1 MQFSHS
7 RIETFKSCL
16 YKYKLR
22 YIDKLQTVPDQAAD
36 NALYLGT
43 ALHKG
48 IETDVTTA
56 IREYFNNYYVITD
69 QQINEAIKLEYLIPK
84 VKEVLQDVNIYAQE
98 FRISSNRFIGY
109 ADLITKNKDG
119 TVDIFDFKYSNNIQN
134 YLESDQLHIYKYFLE
149 QQGFKV
155 DKLGFIF
162 IPKISIKEKKTEDI
176 YQFRKRLVAELET
189 AQIQLIPIKYNKNKV
204 GKFFNNIINTYE
216 ITGYT
221 KNPTRLCDWCDY
233 KLLCMKGENYMI
245 LPENKRREKKID
257 TNPDMWLYGAS
268 YAGKSTFVDQ
278 FDNLLFLN
286 TDGNTD
292 NTTSP
297 VIRIKD
303 EVTQEGRLTKR
314 KFAWQVFTEAVAEL
328 EKKDNSFKR
337 VALDLVEDL
346 YEDCRLYMYDKLGI
360 QHEQDAGYGK
370 GWDMVRTEFLSNIK
384 RLKNCG
390 YQIIYISKEVTSEII
405 KKNGDK
411 ITTIKPNIPD
421 KVANVLA
428 GTVDLTARVVADGDN
443 RYLSFKNSPF
453 IFGGG
458 RFNFGVNQ
466 IELNKKKFIETLKN
480 VQGLEN
486 KPTEENHD
494 DTKTNNNE
502 NVKQETTKKR
512 HKKVDETEGPKTEQ
526 EESKIE
532 QEQPVHHRRKH
543 MESEDK

>member
-360 QHEQDAGYGK
+360 QHEQDAGFGK
-370 GWDMVRTEFLSNIK
+370 GWDMVRTEFLTTIK